1 MSALPPITHVEP
13 RSYPPGFF
21 IGKNAAG
28 LSPMPANFREQSR
41 GDDGEQRVMHSILS
55 LLSGA
60 VLAGLVYGL
69 SFVPTA
75 TLAQDEEVMTEEGT
89 NSDALA
95 KALETISSE

>member
-1 MSALPPITHVEP
+1 
-13 RSYPPGFF
+13 
-21 IGKNAAG
+21 
-28 LSPMPANFREQSR
+28 
-41 GDDGEQRVMHSILS
+41 MHSILS